1 MIIRRRGRP
10 RRSRRRRLKPRLLI
24 VILVAS
30 LGVVLAAGLWLF
42 APYWRLSAQLSPEV
56 GPQPSRLYGASM
68 PLTKGMPI
76 SLGRLKEELERV
88 GYRATDSRKPRLG
101 EYHIEGGRLL
111 VHLRSFPG
119 PGGTLPEGLLGV
131 AVAGGSV
138 DSLHRD
144 GRPVDRALLEP
155 PLLTS
160 YYGPER
166 LDRWPEP
173 VERIPEELI
182 AAVMAAE
189 DARFY
194 RHGGLSARGI
204 LRAAW
209 VNLRGGEIRQGG
221 STLTQQLVKNLYLTH
236 ERTLSRK
243 LREAV
248 LASIVEL
255 RYGKEA
261 ILQAYINEIYWGER
275 AGVNIMGI
283 GSAARAYFNRTPR
296 ELTLAQSALLAALIR
311 APGDY
316 DPAFHTERARERR
329 DWVLD
334 RMAELDWL
342 DDERA
347 AAAKR
352 QPVETVT
359 PSPLQRHAPF
369 FAVAVRREAK
379 ERFGVDPQAAGGYG
393 LLSTVSLADQQAAEE
408 AVAWGVEALEEGW
421 EKGNETGGPL
431 EAALVSVDP
440 RSGEILAYVGGRDF
454 GRSQFDRAGQARRQA
469 GSAFKPIVYLTAFQ
483 TRRATPA
490 TLLEDAPLTV
500 RRASGTWS
508 PRNYDSRFHGWVTA
522 RRAVV
527 ESYNV
532 ATARAAL
539 QTGLADIVDTARRLG
554 VDGSLQAVPALALG
568 AFEVTPRE
576 LTTVYATLAAGGLR
590 PELHGLRGIVDPQG
604 AGVGGRPVR
613 APERAA
619 SPAATYLVTTVLQ
632 DVVDR
637 GTGAGARRMG
647 LTGPL
652 AGKTGTS
659 NDRRDSWFAGYAPD
673 RVAVAWVGYDD
684 NSKTRMSGARA
695 GLPIWTRFMHA
706 VRPVGGYR
714 EFAQPAGVGTAVIDP
729 QSGGLATDACPQVQ
743 TEVFLDGTL
752 PTYVCHLHGG
762 WFTRVLD
769 PDRADVD
776 RVGADRISA
785 EDTAMEGEQAA
796 PAEEGKKRHPFRR
809 WLKRVFGNDP
819 PPDDTD

>member
-1 MIIRRRGRP
+1 M
-10 RRSRRRRLKPRLLI
+10 KPRLLI

-42 APYWRLSAQLSPEV
+42 APYWRLSAQLSPET
-56 GPQPSRLYGASM
+56 GPQPSRLYAASM
-68 PLTKGMPI
+68 ALTKGMPM
-76 SLGRLKEELERV
+76 SLGRLEEELERV
-88 GYRATDSRKPRLG
+88 GYRATDSRQPRLG
-101 EYHIEGGRLL
+101 EYHLEGGRLL
-111 VHLRSFPG
+111 VHLRGFPG

-131 AVAGGSV
+131 VVAGGRV
-138 DSLHRD
+138 ESLHRD
-144 GRPVDRALLEP
+144 GRPVDQALLEP

-160 YYGPER
+160 YYGPDR

-275 AGVNIMGI
+275 AGVNLMGI

-296 ELTLAQSALLAALIR
+296 ELTLAQAALLAALIR

-316 DPAFHTERARERR
+316 DPAFHPERARERR

-334 RMAELDWL
+334 RMVELDWL
-342 DDERA
+342 DEERA
-347 AAAKR
+347 SAAKR

-379 ERFGVDPQAAGGYG
+379 ERFGVDPGAAGGYS
-393 LLSTVSLADQQAAEE
+393 LLSTLSLADQQAAEE

-421 EKGNETGGPL
+421 EEGNETGGPL
-431 EAALVSVDP
+431 EAALVSADP

-454 GRSQFDRAGQARRQA
+454 GRSQFDRAGQAHRQA
-469 GSAFKPIVYLTAFQ
+469 GSAFKPIVYLTAFE

-490 TLLEDAPLTV
+490 TLLEDTPLTV

-532 ATARAAL
+532 ATARIAL
-539 QTGLADIVDTARRLG
+539 QTGLADIVDAAQRLG

-604 AGVGGRPVR
+604 EGVGGRPVR

-673 RVAVAWVGYDD
+673 RVAVVWVGYDD
-684 NSKTRMSGARA
+684 NSPTRMSGARA

-776 RVGADRISA
+776 RVGADRIGT

-796 PAEEGKKRHPFRR
+796 PPEEGEKRHPFRR

-819 PPDDTD
+819 PPDDTY